1 MAGSDLKLG
10 EGKLAGKTALITGAS
25 KGLGKAMA
33 TALAGAGAH
42 IALVARDAGKLKAV
56 KTEIEDAGGKASV
69 FVADVSQEQSVVQL
83 ATDVTAQLGSVQILI
98 NNAGMNIRKNLIDF
112 TLDEWRTVLDT
123 NLTSVFL
130 MCRAFVPQ
138 MKGAGYGRIINMSS
152 IMSHVSLPGRSA
164 YSSSKT
170 ALLGLIRALAQEL
183 AADGITVNGI
193 SPGPFGTE
201 MNIPVMQNPE
211 ANAQFTASI
220 PLGRWGRVEEVGALA
235 VYLCSDDAGF
245 LTGTDI
251 VIDGGWCA
259 K

>member
-1 MAGSDLKLG
+1 MA
-10 EGKLAGKTALITGAS
+10 EGKSISGVRMLAGKTAVITGAS

-33 TALAGAGAH
+33 LALAGGGAH
-42 IALVARDAGKLKAV
+42 IALVARDADKLNGVKA
-56 KTEIEDAGGKASV
+56 EIEDAGGKASV
-69 FVADVSQEQSVVQL
+69 FIADVSQEQSVKQL
-83 ATDVTAQLGSVQILI
+83 HAEVTAQLGGIQILI

-130 MCRAFVPQ
+130 MCRAFVPH

-183 AADGITVNGI
+183 ASDGITVNGI

-211 ANAQFTASI
+211 ANAQFVASI

-235 VYLCSDDAGF
+235 LYLCSEDAGF
-245 LTGTDI
+245 ITGTDI
-251 VIDGGWCA
+251 IIDGGWCA